1 MLKALYYPHTHIENP
16 VIIKNAL
23 LLWDS
28 VDTIVPRKDWV
39 SERPTVDR
47 DLREA
52 VDLVVTHRVPD
63 ATERQ
68 EAHHV
73 LEELARRG
81 TLSSLVQT
89 SPSHWRR
96 SDYLIYPEKF
106 SSETWRMLEG
116 GGMAR
121 WVASESDYGV
131 PAAVG
136 FLMMSILADICAGT
150 QIQKITDRA
159 DAYSWIAE
167 RHATLLGSQ
176 YVRGLDVSQ
185 VAPNHDRL
193 VSLSLEVLDGR
204 AVPVRKLVEL
214 RKRELRSS
222 GTAYSAMRRRY
233 FRALQ
238 EHLARVGKEA
248 RSASDVRE
256 LDRQFKDELK
266 QDLEELKREL
276 GLASMKTLLS
286 KEVAL
291 SVLILAGSLLS
302 PVAGLTSLGSQV
314 GGVGIIPLMK
324 AAVEYRAAKREALK
338 KHTMSWLFL
347 AKQGRL
353 LRN

>member
-248 RSASDVRE
+248 RSARPRVGPPVQRRS
-256 LDRQFKDELK
+256 Q
-266 QDLEELKREL
+266 
-276 GLASMKTLLS
+276 T
-286 KEVAL
+286 
-291 SVLILAGSLLS
+291 GS
-302 PVAGLTSLGSQV
+302 
-314 GGVGIIPLMK
+314 
-324 AAVEYRAAKREALK
+324 
-338 KHTMSWLFL
+338 
-347 AKQGRL
+347 
-353 LRN
+353 